1 VRQAGELDQVAQLAR
16 DHVQPEVEP
25 LAPRGKLETRE
36 RLDGVEGDRAHT
48 CSDRERV

>member
-25 LAPRGKLETRE
+25 LPSRGELEARE
-36 RLDGVEGDRAHT
+36 CLDGGEGSRAHT
-48 CSDRERV
+48 RSDRETV